1 MSNQSRRKFL
11 RTSGIA
17 AGSLAVPGTA
27 AAKETGGGPGDE
39 KKLSI
44 SDRTVVTASD
54 DSKIVAVSVAR
65 RRGNRSYSATD
76 AETENFVFDVDTE
89 DGSVSYTKVE
99 GKQYE
104 SLTNSRSAMSVESAR
119 EEVSLMGDDDTD
131 IVERSTTWGTDLGT
145 CDAYSSHTH
154 RYQAISAEFDQRV
167 NDYSWTAIAAALIAL
182 VESALLSGGIALV
195 GGIAAIV
202 SGTDTITFGAQEYDI
217 SKFGWNQTMYS
228 AKVAAGWRRSRSAL
242 TTVSTA
248 PTHPTR

>member
-1 MSNQSRRKFL
+1 M
-11 RTSGIA
+11 
-17 AGSLAVPGTA
+17 
-27 AAKETGGGPGDE
+27 
-39 KKLSI
+39 
-44 SDRTVVTASD
+44 
-54 DSKIVAVSVAR
+54 
-65 RRGNRSYSATD
+65 
-76 AETENFVFDVDTE
+76 
-89 DGSVSYTKVE
+89 
-99 GKQYE
+99 
-104 SLTNSRSAMSVESAR
+104 
-119 EEVSLMGDDDTD
+119 
-131 IVERSTTWGTDLGT
+131 
-145 CDAYSSHTH
+145 
-154 RYQAISAEFDQRV
+154 